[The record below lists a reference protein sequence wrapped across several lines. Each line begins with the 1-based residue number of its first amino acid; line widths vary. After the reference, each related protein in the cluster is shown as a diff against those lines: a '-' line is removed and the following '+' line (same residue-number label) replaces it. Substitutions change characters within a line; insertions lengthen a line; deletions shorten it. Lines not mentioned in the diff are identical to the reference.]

1 MYEYTDILQYTY
13 EYRCGC
19 VCLYCRDLIDG
30 YECDCIVGYEGKR
43 CQTNIDECNSA
54 PCINGKCTDEV
65 NEYRCLCEEGYDGV
79 NCERNIDECISSP
92 CLNEGVLLI
101 ISTCTV
107 YALGQG

>member
-1 MYEYTDILQYTY
+1 M
-13 EYRCGC
+13 C

-30 YECDCIVGYEGKR
+30 YECDCIVGYEGKQ

-65 NEYRCLCEEGYDGV
+65 NAYRCLCEEGYDGV